1 MWDEKKFFEDF
12 VKESDKVKA
21 DASFVQELKELEHGK
36 VRRFPYVK
44 YAASI
49 AAAAAC
55 VGIGIFAFHSGQAG
69 NQGNPSVIEQNV
81 GIMAGTDTEKM
92 ESGSIGVGKTDTS
105 AQVRGELEKKS
116 TVVTDSEGN
125 ELSEKQRAE
134 LIQLLE
140 KAVFAEDEIEGEYEQ
155 YDCEGDRSFEIR
167 IIENDDGV
175 KASVRYR

>member
-21 DASFVQELKELEHGK
+21 DEAFVQELKELEHGK
-36 VRRFPYVK
+36 IKRFPYVK
-44 YAASI
+44 YAASV

-69 NQGNPSVIEQNV
+69 IQGNPSAIEENV
-81 GIMAGTDTEKM
+81 GIMAGADTEKI
-92 ESGSIGVGKTDTS
+92 ESGSIGVGKKDTGT
-105 AQVRGELEKKS
+105 QVNEELKKRS

-125 ELSEKQRAE
+125 ELSGEQRAE

-140 KAVFAEDEIEGEYEQ
+140 EAVFVEDEIEGEYRQ
-155 YDCEGDRSFEIR
+155 YDCEGDKAFEIR
-167 IIENDDGV
+167 IIEDVDGV